1 MQTLF
6 SYYAK
11 LLQVTVKEGNTGVW
25 TGLQL
30 FTHGVE
36 NEPVIVV
43 SHATGFHRTTTRYRL
58 YLVEVVQY
66 TGFLISL
73 SQNIPE

>member
-6 SYYAK
+6 SYCVK
-11 LLQVTVKEGNTGVW
+11 LLQVTEKEIPGDRI
-25 TGLQL
+25 GLQL

-36 NEPVIVV
+36 NETVIVV
-43 SHATGFHRTTTRYRL
+43 SHASGFHRTTTWYRL
-58 YLVEVVQY
+58 YLVKVVQY